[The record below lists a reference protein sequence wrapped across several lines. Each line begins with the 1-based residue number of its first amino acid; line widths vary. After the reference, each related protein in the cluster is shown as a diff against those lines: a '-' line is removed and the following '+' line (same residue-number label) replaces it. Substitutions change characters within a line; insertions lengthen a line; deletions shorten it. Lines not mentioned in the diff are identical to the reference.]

1 MASNEERAID
11 KKKKRT
17 KRTGNIIDNY
27 SNTGIA
33 NIAGNQTAES
43 PTSIKHIGMD
53 VLLTS
58 SIPKL
63 KTNSTGIQVHSLGEE
78 IDTNSSLF
86 DKLKK
91 RITKPDKKDRRYRT

>member
-1 MASNEERAID
+1 MASNEERAIN
-11 KKKKRT
+11 KKEKRT
-17 KRTGNIIDNY
+17 KHTGNIIDNY
-27 SNTGIA
+27 SNTGVA
-33 NIAGNQTAES
+33 NVAGNQTAES
-43 PTSIKHIGMD
+43 PRSIKRIGTN

-63 KTNSTGIQVHSLGEE
+63 KTNSTGIQVHGLGEE